1 MDEKNNF
8 KFDIIFAICWIVI
21 YILLFNGAALLS
33 DVIGIPN
40 LLTVVV
46 GLLMCFFMVLILY
59 KHKRL
64 DYYGL
69 NSLKNLN
76 HLRLLLYV
84 PMLIIA
90 SVNLWQG
97 FHINDSATQ
106 IILIS
111 LSMIFVGILEELIF
125 RSFLMKALLHKGP
138 AIAIA
143 ISTLIFGLFHAL
155 NLIFGAD
162 LVPTLL
168 QVAYSMAFG
177 FMCCVFFYKTK
188 NIIPCIICH
197 ALGNI
202 FDIFLPQNTSLT
214 FQYIGCAVMIII
226 SIGYGIYLLLAK
238 NLVNTNNILEQISA
252 DELQQNG
259 D

>member
-1 MDEKNNF
+1 MDKKENGL
-8 KFDIIFAICWIVI
+8 KFDVMIAICWIVI
-21 YILLFNGAALLS
+21 YIVLFNGAALLS

-46 GLLMCFFMVLILY
+46 GFFMCGFMIFILY
-59 KHKRL
+59 RYKKL
-64 DYYGL
+64 SYYGL

-76 HLRLLLYV
+76 HFRLLLYI
-84 PMLIIA
+84 PMLVIA
-90 SVNLWQG
+90 SVNIWQG

-111 LSMIFVGILEELIF
+111 LSMMCVGVLEELIF

-138 AIAIA
+138 AFAIA

-155 NLIFGAD
+155 NLIFGAE

-168 QVAYSMAFG
+168 QVMYSMAFG
-177 FMCCVFFYKTK
+177 FMCCVFFYKTN
-188 NIIPCIICH
+188 NIIPCIVCH

-202 FDIFLPQNTSLT
+202 LDTFLPQNTSLT
-214 FQYIGCAVMIII
+214 FQYIGCAVMTMI
-226 SIGYGIYLLLAK
+226 SIGYGLYLLLAK
-238 NLVNTNNILEQISA
+238 NLVKTNHDNN
-252 DELQQNG
+252 QNSVE
-259 D
+259 

>member
-1 MDEKNNF
+1 MDEKRNNF
-8 KFDIIFAICWIVI
+8 KLDIIFALCWIVV
-21 YILLFNGAALLS
+21 YIVIFNGAALLS

-46 GLLMCFFMVLILY
+46 GFLMCLFMVFILY
-59 KHKRL
+59 KQKRL
-64 DYYGL
+64 AYYGL
-69 NSLKNLN
+69 NSLKDLN

-84 PMLIIA
+84 PMFIIA

-111 LSMIFVGILEELIF
+111 LSMVCVGVLEELIF
-125 RSFLMKALLHKGP
+125 RSFLMRALLHKGP
-138 AIAIA
+138 TFAIA

-168 QVAYSMAFG
+168 QVLYSMAFG
-177 FMCCVFFYKTK
+177 FMCCVFFYKTN

-202 FDIFLPQNTSLT
+202 FDIFLPQNTSPT
-214 FQYIGCAVMIII
+214 FQYIGCVVITII

-238 NLVNTNNILEQISA
+238 NLVNGK
-252 DELQQNG
+252 G
-259 D
+259 DYNSSSPH

>member
-1 MDEKNNF
+1 MNEKSNSF

-21 YILLFNGAALLS
+21 YVVIFNCAALLS

-46 GLLMCFFMVLILY
+46 GFLMCIFIFLILY
-59 KHKRL
+59 KQKKL
-64 DYYGL
+64 AYYGL

-76 HLRLLLYV
+76 HFRLLLYV
-84 PMLIIA
+84 PMIIIA
-90 SVNLWQG
+90 SVNVWQG
-97 FHINDSATQ
+97 FYINDSVTQ
-106 IILIS
+106 IIFIS
-111 LSMIFVGILEELIF
+111 LSMICVGILEELIF

-138 AIAIA
+138 TIAIA

-168 QVAYSMAFG
+168 QVMYSMAFG
-177 FMCCVFFYKTK
+177 FMCCAFFYKTK
-188 NIIPCIICH
+188 NIIPCIVCH

-202 FDIFLPQNTSLT
+202 LDIFLSQNISLT
-214 FQYIGCAVMIII
+214 FQYIGCGVITII

-238 NLVNTNNILEQISA
+238 NLINTNTDFNQIST
-252 DELQQNG
+252 N
-259 D
+259 

>member
-1 MDEKNNF
+1 MDVKKNNF
-8 KFDIIFAICWIVI
+8 KFDLIFAISWIVI
-21 YILLFNGAALLS
+21 YIAIFNGAAWLS

-40 LLTVVV
+40 LLTVIV
-46 GLLMCFFMVLILY
+46 GFVMCCIMILIL
-59 KHKRL
+59 HKQKKL
-64 DYYGL
+64 SYYGL

-84 PMLIIA
+84 PMLVIA
-90 SVNLWQG
+90 SVNIWQG

-111 LSMIFVGILEELIF
+111 LSMICVGVLEELIF
-125 RSFLMKALLHKGP
+125 RSSLMNALLPKGP
-138 AIAIA
+138 TFAIA
-143 ISTLIFGLFHAL
+143 ISTVIFGLFHAL

-168 QVAYSMAFG
+168 QVVYSMGFA
-177 FMCCVFFYKTK
+177 FMCCAFFYKTK
-188 NIIPCIICH
+188 SIIPCIICH

-202 FDIFLPQNTSLT
+202 LDIFLSQNVSLT
-214 FQYIGCAVMIII
+214 FQYIGCAVMTII

-238 NLVNTNNILEQISA
+238 NLVNTNGDCNQTSA
-252 DELQQNG
+252 N
-259 D
+259 

>member
-1 MDEKNNF
+1 MLTLEYMKKEIF
-8 KFDIIFAICWIVI
+8 KSDIIFAICSIVI
-21 YILLFNGAALLS
+21 YIVIFNGAALLS
-33 DVIGIPN
+33 DIIGIPN

-46 GLLMCFFMVLILY
+46 GFLMCLFMVLVLY
-59 KHKRL
+59 KRKKMS
-64 DYYGL
+64 YYGL

-84 PMLIIA
+84 PMLVIA

-97 FHINDSATQ
+97 FHINDTIAQ

-111 LSMIFVGILEELIF
+111 LSMICVGILEELIF

-138 AIAIA
+138 TFAIV

-155 NLIFGAD
+155 NLVFGAD
-162 LVPTLL
+162 LMPTLL
-168 QVAYSMAFG
+168 QVVYSMAFG
-177 FMCCVFFYKTK
+177 FMCCVFFYKT
-188 NIIPCIICH
+188 NNVIPCIICH

-202 FDIFLPQNTSLT
+202 FDIFLPQNTTLA
-214 FQYIGCAVMIII
+214 FQYIGCAVMTIV

-238 NLVNTNNILEQISA
+238 NLVNTNNNVI
-252 DELQQNG
+252 D
-259 D
+259 

>member
-1 MDEKNNF
+1 MEVKKNKF
-8 KFDIIFAICWIVI
+8 KFDLIIAICWIVI
-21 YILLFNGAALLS
+21 YIVIFNGAALLS

-40 LLTVVV
+40 LLTVLV
-46 GLLMCFFMVLILY
+46 GFLMCFILIFISY

-64 DYYGL
+64 SYYGL

-76 HLRLLLYV
+76 HFRLLLYV

-97 FHINDSATQ
+97 FHINDSAVQ
-106 IILIS
+106 IVLVS
-111 LSMIFVGILEELIF
+111 LSMICVGILEELIF
-125 RSFLMKALLHKGP
+125 RSMLMRALLHKGP
-138 AIAIA
+138 TFAIA

-155 NLIFGAD
+155 NLIFGAA

-168 QVAYSMAFG
+168 QVVYSMAFG

-202 FDIFLPQNTSLT
+202 FDIFLPQNTSPT
-214 FQYIGCAVMIII
+214 FQYIGCAVMTIL
-226 SIGYGIYLLLAK
+226 SIGYGIYLLLSK
-238 NLVNTNNILEQISA
+238 NLTNTNSNFDQISA
-252 DELQQNG
+252 D
-259 D
+259 